1 MSPTYRSG
9 AFFQQCFSSH
19 RLSLSLRKLALP
31 ERVTL
36 RCSACQLLHRLTV
49 RSVAT
54 KARTETPTAA
64 APAAHSAAELLAQCS
79 TAHQA
84 ALGVRDM
91 DVSQDFVGL
100 RCAECR
106 RVYDLQVAEFETH
119 QP

>member
-1 MSPTYRSG
+1 M
-9 AFFQQCFSSH
+9 
-19 RLSLSLRKLALP
+19 
-31 ERVTL
+31 L
-36 RCSACQLLHRLTV
+36 RCSACHLLHRLTV
-49 RSVAT
+49 RSVVT
-54 KARTETPTAA
+54 KAPGEISTAEG
-64 APAAHSAAELLAQCS
+64 PGAHGAVDLLAQCS

-106 RVYDLQVAEFETH
+106 RMYDLDVEVFETH

>member
-1 MSPTYRSG
+1 MSPTYGGG
-9 AFFQQCFSSH
+9 AFLQQCFSSH
-19 RLSLSLRKLALP
+19 RLSLSLRKLVLP
-31 ERVTL
+31 ERVML
-36 RCSACQLLHRLTV
+36 RCSACHLLHRLTV

-54 KARTETPTAA
+54 KRPTQTQTAEV
-64 APAAHSAAELLAQCS
+64 PGTQSAADLLAQCS

-106 RVYDLQVAEFETH
+106 RMYDLDVLAFETH